1 MEMKMELDDSG
12 FIYDGSVPV
21 KDIVKLQAD
30 MVEALTKTLAAKYKA
45 MAQDQAN
52 ERWLKNAVAKAKKA
66 KPS

>member
-1 MEMKMELDDSG
+1 MELDDNG

-21 KDIVKLQAD
+21 KDIRQLQAD
-30 MVEALTKTLAAKYKA
+30 MVEALTSSLAAKYKA
-45 MAQDQAN
+45 MAQDKAN